1 MKTKFLI
8 SLLFSTLLLAE
19 TPLLFFSQN
28 KEISSRELYEALELH
43 KPYFFEFYAD
53 EPVLDDKDV
62 DLTIKALKDHYRAKG
77 FYHAE
82 ISNVRDKDSITIIIK
97 ENKPIIVKTITYS
110 AGLDIGKQIPFED
123 GDIFDA
129 DKFIQSK
136 KDIKILYAQSSFCN
150 AKLDAK
156 AWIDIEN
163 NTAYLSYK
171 VLQNDSCRFGKIEVI
186 PSKNIDAEILESILH
201 IEEGEPFSSNK
212 IAMSYESLYG
222 YEGISKAIIDT
233 KVKRDSSV
241 DLSLSVVENEN
252 PLRFQAGLGVSSDEG
267 AMIMLGLKHRNF
279 LGDLKTIGV
288 ETRLTQIKQS
298 IKANFDMPLLNRN
311 ALGLEAGY
319 ENEDFIT
326 FKESRVFVEPYLL
339 QKRTPHLFKESIYIE
354 RSKTYDSDDLILI
367 PEYTIFLISPKLGWS
382 YDTRDKILDPTS
394 GYFINSQIMG
404 SLKSDISDATYYKF
418 KATGGYILPVVDD
431 YIAGFRAT
439 FGTLDIKDGDVPPS
453 YRFFAGGMH
462 SNRAYGY
469 RKLGP
474 TDARNNP
481 IGSSSIVEATAEIRF
496 DIYGNLRGVLFSDNT
511 FLGNDTTPSYDNG
524 YYSAGFGLRY
534 KTPIGPIAIDM
545 GFDIE
550 DPTKQYAIH
559 FHIGELF

>member
-1 MKTKFLI
+1 MKKKFFT
-8 SLLFSTLLLAE
+8 LLFFSALLLAE
-19 TPLLFFSQN
+19 SPLLFFSQN
-28 KEISSRELYEALELH
+28 KKISSRELYDALELY

-53 EPVLDDKDV
+53 EPAIEIKEI
-62 DLTIKALKDHYRAKG
+62 DLSIEALKDYYRSKG
-77 FYHAE
+77 FYHTE
-82 ISNVRDKDSITIIIK
+82 LSYTSDKDSITIIIK
-97 ENKPIIVKTITYS
+97 ENEPIIVKTVTYS
-110 AGLDIGKQIPFED
+110 AGLNISKQIALKE

-136 KDIKILYAQSSFCN
+136 KDIKILYAQSSFCK
-150 AKLDAK
+150 AELDAK

-163 NTAYLSYK
+163 NLAYLSYK
-171 VLQNDSCRFGKIEVI
+171 VLQNDRCYFGDIEI
-186 PSKNIDAEILESILH
+186 KPSKNIDTEILESLLYMQ
-201 IEEGEPFSSNK
+201 EGESFSSNK

-233 KVKRDSSV
+233 KANRNSRV
-241 DLSLSVVENEN
+241 DVAVSIAENEN
-252 PLRFQAGLGVSSDEG
+252 PLRFQAGVGASSDEG
-267 AMIMLGLKHRNF
+267 AMFMLGLKHRNF
-279 LGDLKTIGV
+279 LGNLKTIGV
-288 ETRLTQIKQS
+288 ETRVTQIKQS
-298 IKANFDMPLLNRN
+298 IKANFDIPLLNRN
-311 ALGLEAGY
+311 LAGIEAGY
-319 ENEDFIT
+319 ENEDFVT
-326 FKESRVFVEPYLL
+326 FKESRLFTEPYFL
-339 QKRTPHLFKESIYIE
+339 QKRTPHIFKESLLFE

-404 SLKSDISDATYYKF
+404 SLKSGISDATYYKF
-418 KATGGYILPVVDD
+418 KATGGYILPLYD
-431 YIAGFRAT
+431 YTAGFRAT
-439 FGTLDIKDGDVPPS
+439 FGTLDIKDGDIPPS

-474 TDARNNP
+474 TDVRNNP
-481 IGSSSIVEATAEIRF
+481 VGSNSIVEATAEIRF
-496 DIYGNLRGVLFSDNT
+496 DIYKNLRGVFFSDNT
-511 FLGNDTTPSYDNG
+511 FLGNDSMPSYDNG

-534 KTPIGPIAIDM
+534 KTPIGPIAIDA